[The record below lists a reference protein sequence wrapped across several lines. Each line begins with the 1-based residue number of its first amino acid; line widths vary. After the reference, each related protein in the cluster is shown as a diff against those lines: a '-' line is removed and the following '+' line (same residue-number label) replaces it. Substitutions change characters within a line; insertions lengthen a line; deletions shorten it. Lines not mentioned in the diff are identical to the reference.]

1 MEFSEERHLKLAS
14 GVIATL
20 VAFEYFVETLEE
32 ERPEF
37 MEGPIVAYRIGCVAG
52 VVVVWSNHRQAVKL
66 FNNLSEALKQT
77 PNGLL

>member
-14 GVIATL
+14 SVIATF

-37 MEGPIVAYRIGCVAG
+37 MEGPIVAYQIGCVAMLAKG
-52 VVVVWSNHRQAVKL
+52 EGSTTLYWNRLQAMDV
-66 FNNLSEALKQT
+66 
-77 PNGLL
+77 GG